1 MGTQV
6 RRLRPLTDAQAKR
19 LLVLRRGASLLDSVI
34 TIPGTTIRLG
44 LDPILGLIPGLG
56 DLVSPVYTLAIL
68 AQAREL
74 GLPRV
79 VQLRM
84 ILNVAIDALFG
95 IVPVLGDIFDVV
107 WKANDRNMVLLE
119 QHAYEINRPAPGDW
133 LFVGAAIVILVALA
147 IVPPLILGWLITSLW

>member
-1 MGTQV
+1 MGSQV
-6 RRLRPLTDAQAKR
+6 RRLRPLTEAQAQR
-19 LLVLRRGASLLDSVI
+19 LSALRHGARLLDSAFV
-34 TIPGTTIRLG
+34 IPGLNVRIG

-56 DLVSPVYTLAIL
+56 DLVSPIYTMAIL

-95 IVPVLGDIFDVV
+95 VFPVIGDLFDVA
-107 WKANDRNMVLLE
+107 WKANDRNMALLE
-119 QHAYEINRPAPGDW
+119 RHAYEIARPAPGDW
-133 LFVGAAIVILVALA
+133 LFVGAAAVILAALA
-147 IVPPLILGWLITSLW
+147 IVPPLLLAWLVSLIW

>member
-1 MGTQV
+1 MGSQV
-6 RRLRPLTDAQAKR
+6 RLRPLTEAQARR
-19 LLVLRRGASLLDSVI
+19 LQVLRHGAGLLDSVF
-34 TIPGTTIRLG
+34 TIPGTKIRIG

-84 ILNVAIDALFG
+84 IVNVAIDAMFG
-95 IVPVLGDIFDVV
+95 IVPVLGDLFDIV
-107 WKANDRNMVLLE
+107 WRANDRNMVLLE
-119 QHAYEINRPAPGDW
+119 QHAYEVQRPAPGDW
-133 LFVGAAIVILVALA
+133 LFVGVAVVILAALA
-147 IVPPLILGWLITSLW
+147 IIPPLILGWLLTSLW